1 MNTTMASR
9 TLVVVVCAAAVGRMA
24 MAQQPASRDTLRPE
38 TQIVPRL
45 LVYGGRLQTQPGTP
59 LTGIVSVTFG
69 LHRSQDDVAALWTE
83 TQRLELNADGRFT
96 VVLGATSVE
105 GLPLDLFSAGEPRW
119 LAIHAEGG
127 IDPPRVLLTSV
138 PYALKAADAQTLGG
152 LPASAFS
159 RARASDG
166 PAVSSAEAAASASD
180 TRRIEGIGTQTA
192 LAKFVGPFDIG
203 DSVVFDVNGNVGIGT
218 STPARRLDVAGSARI
233 AGDQTVTG
241 AVIASSLSATSAIN
255 PVFAKATSPAGVTFG
270 VSGEA
275 VSPEG
280 RGVYAQAS
288 ALTGVNF
295 GVFGVS
301 QSSSGRGVLGLA
313 TSPNGSTFG
322 VAGNASSPGGIG
334 VLGEASA
341 ATGPTVG
348 VKGQTSSVD
357 GVGVAGSALATTGVA
372 FGVDGRSNSTLG
384 QGVFGWATAPTGW
397 TIGAQGRAESSDG
410 LGVFGF
416 TPSLTGLTAG
426 IVGQANST
434 SGTGVFGYVPHP
446 SGPTI
451 GVRGQTL
458 SSAGV
463 GVLAE
468 SKASTGL
475 TSAVT
480 ALAASTHGTGV
491 FAVVTAETGTSV
503 GLWGRVQSPDGT
515 AGLFE
520 NNGSPAGTILEGR
533 ANAVTQFR
541 VNSAGK
547 GFFNGGTQTGG
558 ADFAES
564 LAVAG
569 ALTDYEPADVLV
581 IDTVGAR
588 HIARSR
594 IAYSTRVAGIYSTK
608 PGVLA
613 TPHQMDDLRLAGEV
627 PLAIIGI
634 VPCKVTAENGPI
646 APGDL
651 LVTSTLP
658 GHAMKGTD
666 RRRMLGAVVGKA
678 LEPLQ
683 SGTGIIQVLVTL
695 Q

>member
-1 MNTTMASR
+1 MNTTIAFR
-9 TLVVVVCAAAVGRMA
+9 TFVVVVCAAAADGMA
-24 MAQQPASRDTLRPE
+24 MAQQSAARDTARPE
-38 TQIVPRL
+38 AQVVPRL
-45 LVYGGRLQTQPGTP
+45 LAYGGRLQTQPGTP
-59 LTGIVSVTFG
+59 LTGIVDVTFG

-127 IDPPRVLLTSV
+127 IDPPRVLLASV
-138 PYALKAADAQTLGG
+138 PYALKAADADTLGG
-152 LPASAFS
+152 LSASAFS

-180 TRRIEGIGTQTA
+180 PRRIEGIGTPTA
-192 LAKFVGPFDIG
+192 VAKFVGPLDIG

-218 STPARRLDVAGSARI
+218 SAPTRRLDVAGSARI
-233 AGDQTVTG
+233 SGDQTVTG
-241 AVIASSLSATSAIN
+241 ALITSALSATSAIN

-322 VAGNASSPGGIG
+322 VAGNVSSPGGVG
-334 VLGEASA
+334 VLGEATA
-341 ATGPTVG
+341 ATGSTVG
-348 VKGQTSSVD
+348 VKGESSSVNGI
-357 GVGVAGSALATTGVA
+357 GVTGSALATTGA
-372 FGVDGRSNSTLG
+372 SFGVFGRTNSSSG
-384 QGVFGWATAPTGW
+384 HGIFGWATASTGG
-397 TIGAQGRAESSDG
+397 TQGVQGLSESSDG
-410 LGVFGF
+410 VGVLGFTSSLTGNTTGVFGQ
-416 TPSLTGLTAG
+416 S
-426 IVGQANST
+426 NST
-434 SGTGVFGYVPHP
+434 TGAGVIGTAIDPTGSTVGVIGRTLSSSGTGVFAE
-446 SGPTI
+446 S
-451 GVRGQTL
+451 QA
-458 SSAGV
+458 SAGLTKALRAIV
-463 GVLAE
+463 
-468 SKASTGL
+468 ASTQ
-475 TSAVT
+475 
-480 ALAASTHGTGV
+480 GTGV
-491 FAVVTAETGTSV
+491 FALATAGTGTSV
-503 GLWGRVQSPDGT
+503 GLWGRVQSPDGI

-520 NNGSPAGTILEGR
+520 NNGSPAGTIIEGR

-541 VNSAGK
+541 VDSAGK

-558 ADFAES
+558 ADFAEL

-569 ALTDYEPADVLV
+569 AITDYEPADVLV

-588 HIARSR
+588 RIVRSR
-594 IAYSTRVAGIYSTK
+594 ISYSTRVAGIYSTK

-627 PLAIIGI
+627 PLAIVGI

>member
-1 MNTTMASR
+1 MSTTIAFR
-9 TLVVVVCAAAVGRMA
+9 TFVVVVCAAAADGMA
-24 MAQQPASRDTLRPE
+24 MAQQSAARDTARPE
-38 TQIVPRL
+38 AQVVPRL
-45 LVYGGRLQTQPGTP
+45 LAYGGRLQTQPGTP
-59 LTGIVSVTFG
+59 LTGIVDVTFG

-127 IDPPRVLLTSV
+127 IDPPRVLLASV
-138 PYALKAADAQTLGG
+138 PYALKAADADTLGG
-152 LPASAFS
+152 LPARAFS

-166 PAVSSAEAAASASD
+166 PAVSSPETAAGASD
-180 TRRIEGIGTQTA
+180 PRRIDGTGTPMA
-192 LAKFVGPFDIG
+192 VAKFVGPFDIG

-218 STPARRLDVAGSARI
+218 SAPTRRLDVAGSARI
-233 AGDQTVTG
+233 SGDQTVTG
-241 AVIASSLSATSAIN
+241 ALITSSLSATSAIN

-322 VAGNASSPGGIG
+322 VAGNASSPGGVG
-334 VLGEASA
+334 VLGEATA

-348 VKGQTSSVD
+348 VKGESSSHE
-357 GVGVAGSALATTGVA
+357 GVGVSGSALATSGQA
-372 FGVDGRSNSTLG
+372 FGVMGRSNSTFG
-384 QGVFGWATAPTGW
+384 QGVLGWATALTG
-397 TIGAQGRAESSDG
+397 TTFGVQGYAESTG
-410 LGVFGF
+410 GIGVVGVAPSFTGF
-416 TPSLTGLTAG
+416 TVGLL
-426 IVGQANST
+426 GQANST
-434 SGTGVFGYVPHP
+434 AATGVLGHVTHS
-446 SGPTI
+446 SGKTVAVY
-451 GVRGQTL
+451 GLTH
-458 SSAGV
+458 SSSGI

-468 SKASTGL
+468 SSAFTGQ
-475 TSAVT
+475 TSAVS
-480 ALAASTHGTGV
+480 ALAASTQGTGV
-491 FAVVTAETGTSV
+491 LALAAATAGTTV
-503 GLWGRVQSPDGT
+503 GLWGRVQSPDGI

-520 NNGSPAGTILEGR
+520 NNGSPAGTIIEGR
-533 ANAVTQFR
+533 ANAATQFR
-541 VNSAGK
+541 VDSAGK

-558 ADFAES
+558 ADFAEL

-569 ALTDYEPADVLV
+569 AITDYEPADVLV

-588 HIARSR
+588 RIVRSR
-594 IAYSTRVAGIYSTK
+594 ISYSTRVAGIYSTK

-627 PLAIIGI
+627 PLAIVGI